1 MGARAM
7 GSWIVCVLTL
17 CTSWSCVF
25 QYVVYTPRMAFMYK
39 VDHRGEISSIQ
50 RGEKWKDILQSTVI
64 RLGRRVARV
73 GRWKGRRNEGT
84 ND

>member
-1 MGARAM
+1 M
-7 GSWIVCVLTL
+7 
-17 CTSWSCVF
+17 F
-25 QYVVYTPRMAFMYK
+25 QYVVYTHRMAFMYK

-73 GRWKGRRNEGT
+73 GGWKERRNE
-84 ND
+84 

>member
-1 MGARAM
+1 M
-7 GSWIVCVLTL
+7 
-17 CTSWSCVF
+17 F
-25 QYVVYTPRMAFMYK
+25 QYVVYTHRMAFMYK

-64 RLGRRVARV
+64 RLGHLSL
-73 GRWKGRRNEGT
+73 GWGDGRNEGT

>member
-1 MGARAM
+1 M
-7 GSWIVCVLTL
+7 
-17 CTSWSCVF
+17 F
-25 QYVVYTPRMAFMYK
+25 QYVVYTHRMAFMYK

-73 GRWKGRRNEGT
+73 GGWKEREGT
-84 ND
+84 KERMTDANDCRVFST

>member
-1 MGARAM
+1 M
-7 GSWIVCVLTL
+7 
-17 CTSWSCVF
+17 F
-25 QYVVYTPRMAFMYK
+25 QYVVYTHRMAFMYK

-73 GRWKGRRNEGT
+73 GGVERTKERMT
-84 ND
+84 DANDCRVFST

>member
-1 MGARAM
+1 
-7 GSWIVCVLTL
+7 
-17 CTSWSCVF
+17 VF
-25 QYVVYTPRMAFMYK
+25 QYVVYTHRMAFMYK

-73 GRWKGRRNEGT
+73 GGWKERRNE
-84 ND
+84 